1 MKNLKTSII
10 ATFIAFAIFTTS
22 CNKEKIETTATSEET
37 TGQEAQEGT
46 DVGDEVSNIADN
58 AAKGQNITGRY
69 ASNQEQYEALSGC
82 AVITRDTVNRII
94 TIDFGTSNCLGADG
108 RNRRGKIIVNYT
120 GSYFEQGSVKTITFD
135 NYYRNDNKVEGTR
148 TVTNTGLNASN
159 QYTWKVE
166 ARNMKITRP
175 DGSFH
180 TWNSTRTRTMLNG
193 ESTPLNWRDDEY
205 NISGSASGVNV
216 RGVAYTA
223 TITTP
228 LHRKL
233 DCRWIDSGVIKI
245 TPDDKPTRTLDYG
258 NGACDRLLTVSVN
271 NRSRTIEM
279 N

>member
-1 MKNLKTSII
+1 M
-10 ATFIAFAIFTTS
+10 ADDAM
-22 CNKEKIETTATSEET
+22 
-37 TGQEAQEGT
+37 
-46 DVGDEVSNIADN
+46 NIADN
-58 AAKGQNITGRY
+58 AARGNNEVARTDSPQDI
-69 ASNQEQYEALSGC
+69 YEALSAC
-82 AVITRDTVNRII
+82 ATITRDTVSNPRII
-94 TIDFGTSNCLGADG
+94 TIDFGSTNCLCNDG
-108 RNRRGKIIVNYT
+108 RYRRGKIIV
-120 GSYFEQGSVKTITFD
+120 SYADGRYFDIGSVKTITFD
-135 NYYRNDNKVEGTR
+135 NYFRNDNQVEGTR
-148 TVTNTGLNASN
+148 TVTNNGRNSANQLNWTINA
-159 QYTWKVE
+159 Q
-166 ARNMKITRP
+166 NMKITRP